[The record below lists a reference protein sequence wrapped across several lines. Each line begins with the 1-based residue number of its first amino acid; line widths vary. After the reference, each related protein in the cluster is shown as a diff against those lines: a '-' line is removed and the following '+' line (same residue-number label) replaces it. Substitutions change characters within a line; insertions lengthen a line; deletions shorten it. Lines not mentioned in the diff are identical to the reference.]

1 MRDLTYNEF
10 IREATALG
18 FTRHWG
24 RGGADTFTHPAIE
37 GAVGYAW
44 VLHPKPRVDYRETL
58 VAMREKLAEVQ
69 P

>member
-1 MRDLTYNEF
+1 MRDLTYNAF
-10 IREATALG
+10 LREATALG

-24 RGGADTFTHPAIE
+24 RGGADAFSHPALERPI
-37 GAVGYAW
+37 GYAW
-44 VLHPKPRVDYRETL
+44 ALHPKVRVDYRETL